1 MGITQSEQQKE
12 MQVLLNKNNL
22 TDVRNNIKHI
32 CINIIRVPEEERE
45 KGIKNVSNGIMAES
59 IQSLKKKTY
68 PCTGST
74 RNSKQDEPKQTQP
87 RHIIDKVAKVKHR
100 ECPGWEDP

>member
-12 MQVLLNKNNL
+12 IQILLNKNNL
-22 TDVRNNIKHI
+22 IDVWNNIKHI
-32 CINIIRVPEEERE
+32 YINIIGVPEKDRE
-45 KGIKNVSNGIMAES
+45 KGIKNVSDGIMAES

-74 RNSKQDEPKQTQP
+74 R
-87 RHIIDKVAKVKHR
+87 
-100 ECPGWEDP
+100 DPE

>member
-12 MQVLLNKNNL
+12 IQILLNKNNL
-22 TDVRNNIKHI
+22 IDVWNNIKHVY
-32 CINIIRVPEEERE
+32 INIIGVPEKKRE
-45 KGIKNVSNGIMAES
+45 KGIKNVSDGIMAES

-74 RNSKQDEPKQTQP
+74 RDPK
-87 RHIIDKVAKVKHR
+87 
-100 ECPGWEDP
+100 